1 MVAVSGGNQWEEL
14 ESLAMYA
21 LVWEREMY
29 NLGCLVGEKMRKK
42 TQEKHKYEEND
53 LRLGAWWLVVK
64 RRGYVW
70 LEVE

>member
-21 LVWEREMY
+21 LVREREMY

-42 TQEKHKYEEND
+42 TQEKHKYEENG
-53 LRLGAWWLVVK
+53 LTLGAWWLVVK